1 MQTTSNK
8 ILSLIIC
15 EITAKVDPHLKHDAT
30 VDSIEKIFRKYKFYT
45 TREYPIYKLRD
56 GSGRAG
62 RIDLVAR
69 KGKFRVAVEYD
80 HHKLIKWKSFQKIV
94 QIKPEAAIA
103 ITGGGALG
111 PNIERAEKYLKDL
124 NSDLYVISLKQKNYK
139 KFEKQGEEGLYKS
152 I

>member
-1 MQTTSNK
+1 MVRLLGEIDGLIKYIISNVNPR
-8 ILSLIIC
+8 I
-15 EITAKVDPHLKHDAT
+15 EHDVT
-30 VDSIEKIFRKYKFYT
+30 VNQIEQIFRKYKFYT
-45 TREYPIYKLRD
+45 TREYLIYRLKD
-56 GSGRAG
+56 GSDRAG

-80 HHKLIKWKSFQKIV
+80 HHSLIKWKSFQKIV

-124 NSDLYVISLKQKNYK
+124 NSDLYVISLKQKKYK

>member
-1 MQTTSNK
+1 MIINE
-8 ILSLIIC
+8 ILSS
-15 EITAKVDPHLKHDAT
+15 ANPKLKHDET
-30 VDSIEKIFRKYKFYT
+30 ISQIGQIFRKYKFYT
-45 TREYPIYKLRD
+45 TREYPIYKLKD

-80 HHKLIKWKSFQKIV
+80 HHSLIKWKSFQKIV

-103 ITGGGALG
+103 ITGGGALE
-111 PNIERAEKYLKDL
+111 PNVERAEKYLKDL
-124 NSDLYVISLKQKNYK
+124 NSDLYVISLKQKKYK

>member
-8 ILSLIIC
+8 ILDLIIG

-80 HHKLIKWKSFQKIV
+80 HHKLIKWKSLQKIV
-94 QIKPEAAIA
+94 QIRPEVAIG
-103 ITGGGALG
+103 ITGSGGLEASF
-111 PNIERAEKYLKDL
+111 ERGLKYKETIKI
-124 NSDLYVISLKQKNYK
+124 SLYIISLKERRYK
-139 KFEKQGEEGLYKS
+139 LIKS
-152 I
+152 G